1 MTLRD
6 TPHSD
11 KTRPRASRR
20 TGVRARAAKDTRET
34 ILRAAIR
41 VFARHGYDGASV
53 DRISRAAR
61 SFDRMIYYYFGSKQ
75 GLYVAALEE
84 IYRRFD
90 EAEASLTLDPARP
103 LEGLET
109 VAGFIVDYYRAHPE
123 FVNLLN
129 TENLHR
135 GRHIAKSVRTHD
147 YASPALGVVGTLL
160 RAGAASGELRA
171 DLSAR
176 DLYLAIAALGYFY
189 QSNRFTLSAFLG
201 ENLQAPDALAHWR
214 AFVVDAVKRIA
225 VAPRA
230 QGGRGRGTD

>member
-6 TPHSD
+6 TPLSD
-11 KTRPRASRR
+11 KTRPRPSRR
-20 TGVRARAAKDTRET
+20 TGVRARAAKATRET

-53 DRISRAAR
+53 DKISRAAR
-61 SFDRMIYYYFGSKQ
+61 SFDRMIYYYYGSKQ

-84 IYRRFD
+84 IYRRFN
-90 EAEASLTLDPARP
+90 EAEASLALDPDRP

-109 VAGFIVDYYRAHPE
+109 LAGFMVDYYRAHPE

-135 GRHIAKSVRTHD
+135 GRHIAKSVRAHD
-147 YASPALGVVGTLL
+147 YSSPALGAVGTLL

-176 DLYLAIAALGYFY
+176 DFYLVIAALGYFY
-189 QSNRFTLSAFLG
+189 QSNQFTLSAFLG
-201 ENLQAPDALAHWR
+201 EDLHAPDASAHWR
-214 AFVVDAVKRIA
+214 AFVVETVRRI
-225 VAPRA
+225 VLAPRA
-230 QGGRGRGTD
+230 QDGSGRDAG